1 MTVRRP
7 YIDKAGI
14 RTPQLRFVWDE
25 WNVKST
31 YQPAR
36 AEEVARL
43 QTLSKRAN
51 CALTIAVGEWIL
63 ARFEGMDA
71 DPDPAMFLE
80 AAWAANVD
88 NRYAHEIEIV
98 DNEWRGPVRGPIS
111 MALTFVIDALF
122 AEEAGPNSS
131 MNPAWAACFAR
142 HVLPRSDAFDT
153 WLEVCLERLEAF
165 YPAPPEDNADWF
177 EPELNYGPPP
187 PVEVFNPDVPF
198 DTTQAD
204 GLIDRYLRSL
214 APTTNEFLAT
224 PSEMADLGFEGVP
237 YRYPAR

>member
-1 MTVRRP
+1 MIARRP

-14 RTPQLRFVWDE
+14 RAPQLRFVWDE

-36 AEEVARL
+36 SEEVARL

-71 DPDPAMFLE
+71 APDPAMFLE
-80 AAWAANVD
+80 ATWAANVD
-88 NRYAHEIEIV
+88 TRYAHQIEIV

-142 HVLPRSDAFDT
+142 HVLPRSDAFDP
-153 WLEVCLERLEAF
+153 WLAVCLERLEAF
-165 YPAPPEDNADWF
+165 YPAPAEDDADWF
-177 EPELNYGPPP
+177 EPELSHGLPPP
-187 PVEVFNPDVPF
+187 IELFDPDWPF
-198 DTTQAD
+198 DPRQAD
-204 GLIDRYLRSL
+204 ELIDRFLRGL
-214 APTTNEFLAT
+214 NPEANEFLAT
-224 PSEMADLGFEGVP
+224 RAELTDLRFDGVT
-237 YRYPAR
+237 YRYPP